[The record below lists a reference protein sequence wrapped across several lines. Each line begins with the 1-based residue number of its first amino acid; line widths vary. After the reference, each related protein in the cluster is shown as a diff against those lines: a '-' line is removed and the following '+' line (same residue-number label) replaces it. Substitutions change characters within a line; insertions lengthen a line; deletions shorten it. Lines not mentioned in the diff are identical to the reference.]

1 MVGEPGRTMS
11 GSAGRIYIVDDEE
24 SMCNFMAIMLRREG
38 YAVTV
43 SQDAREA
50 VEPICAGGYDLVI
63 ADVMMPGMTGLE
75 LLTEVKRRKPDQE
88 FIVMTA
94 FASVESAID
103 AMKKGAG
110 DYITK
115 PFNVDE
121 IKLVIERVISHH
133 RIVDEN
139 CQLKKQLAITHDLD
153 GFIGISESVSKL
165 KELIKQVARVDST
178 ILIRGESGTGKDLL
192 CRAIHALSQRRD
204 GPFVS
209 INCAA
214 IPETLLES
222 ELFGHGKGAFTG
234 AVRDKEGLFKV
245 ADGGTFFLDEIGN
258 TSPAIQVKLL
268 RVLEE
273 KKITPVGETK
283 PIAVDVRLICATN
296 ANLED
301 EVTAGRFRSD
311 LFYRLNVIPVVIPP
325 LRERVEDIPLLI
337 DFFVDKFC
345 RRHNL
350 PAKEIQPEVYN
361 VLSAYGWPG
370 NVRELENTIERA
382 VLLTKGHRLTPAS
395 FPETIVVG
403 KGDSL
408 VNALDHK
415 TPTLES
421 IEQAYIHWVLEQTG
435 GNKSKAARMLGIDA
449 STLYRKLEKYKIG
462 QVRTEKAGY
471 PNG

>member
-1 MVGEPGRTMS
+1 M
-11 GSAGRIYIVDDEE
+11 SAGRVYIVDDEE
-24 SMCNFMAIMLRREG
+24 SMCNFMAIMLRKEG
-38 YAVTV
+38 YEVAV

-50 VEPICAGGYDLVI
+50 VDPICAGDYDLVI
-63 ADVMMPGMTGLE
+63 ADVMMPGMSGLE
-75 LLTEVKRRKPDQE
+75 LLTEVKRHKPDQE

-94 FASVESAID
+94 FASVESAIN

-115 PFNVDE
+115 PFKIDE
-121 IKLVIERVISHH
+121 IKLVIDRAISHH
-133 RIVDEN
+133 RILDEN
-139 CQLKKQLAITHDLD
+139 YQLKKQLALTHDLD
-153 GFIGISESVSKL
+153 SFIGASESVVKL

-192 CRAIHALSQRRD
+192 CRAIHALSQRCD
-204 GPFVS
+204 GPFVG

-234 AVRDKEGLFKV
+234 AIRDKEGLLKV

-258 TSPAIQVKLL
+258 TSLGIQVKLL

-283 PIAVDVRLICATN
+283 PIPVDVRLICATN

-311 LFYRLNVIPVVIPP
+311 LFYRLNVIPITIPP
-325 LRERVEDIPLLI
+325 LRERVEDIPLLV
-337 DFFVDKFC
+337 DSFVDKFC
-345 RRHNL
+345 ARHNL
-350 PAKEIQPEVYN
+350 PRKEIQPEVYN

-382 VLLTKGHRLTPAS
+382 VLLSKGYMLTPAS
-395 FPETIVVG
+395 FPETIVTG
-403 KGDSL
+403 KGDGL
-408 VNALDHK
+408 VNAVNHK

-435 GNKSKAARMLGIDA
+435 GNKTKAARMLGIDA
-449 STLYRKLEKYKIG
+449 STLYRKLDKYKIG
-462 QVRTEKAGY
+462 QVRTEKAGLA
-471 PNG
+471 

>member
-1 MVGEPGRTMS
+1 MS
-11 GSAGRIYIVDDEE
+11 GGRVYIVDDEE
-24 SMCNFMAIMLRREG
+24 SMCNFMAIMLRKEG
-38 YAVTV
+38 YEVAVN
-43 SQDAREA
+43 QDPREA
-50 VEPICAGGYDLVI
+50 VDKICVGDYDLVI
-63 ADVMMPGMTGLE
+63 ADVMMPEMSGLE

-94 FASVESAID
+94 FASVESAIE

-115 PFNVDE
+115 PFKIDE
-121 IKLVIERVISHH
+121 IKLVINRAISHH
-133 RIVDEN
+133 RILDEN
-139 CQLKKQLAITHDLD
+139 HKLKKQLAITHDLD
-153 GFIGISESVSKL
+153 SFIGVSEPVVKL
-165 KELIKQVARVDST
+165 KELVKQVAQVDST

-192 CRAIHALSQRRD
+192 CHAIHSLSQRCD

-234 AVRDKEGLFKV
+234 AIRDKEGLFKV

-258 TSPAIQVKLL
+258 TSLGIQVKLL

-283 PIAVDVRLICATN
+283 PIPVDVRLICATN
-296 ANLED
+296 ANIED

-311 LFYRLNVIPVVIPP
+311 LFYRLNVIPVHIPP
-325 LRERVEDIPLLI
+325 LRERVEDIPLLV
-337 DFFVDKFC
+337 DYFVDKFC
-345 RRHNL
+345 SRHNQ
-350 PAKEIQPEVYN
+350 PHKEIQPEVYN
-361 VLSAYGWPG
+361 ILSVYGWPG

-382 VLLTKGHRLTPAS
+382 VLLTKGYILTPAS
-395 FPETIVVG
+395 FPEPIVNG
-403 KGDSL
+403 KGDGL
-408 VNALDHK
+408 VNVVDHK

-462 QVRTEKAGY
+462 QVRTEKVGLT
-471 PNG
+471 